1 MKDAKINKNV
11 KTALLVCKVAVAS
24 HSSLRDM
31 GDPEGVH
38 IEMDSGGV

>member
-11 KTALLVCKVAVAS
+11 KTTFLVCKMAVAS
-24 HSSLRDM
+24 HSSLRDV
-31 GDPEGVH
+31 GNPEGVH